1 MTTKRSKLAAID
13 LLLKGDALKPAIS
26 QTSTLSRNAITNLQE
41 GIPIEISPEACRP
54 WKFADRPLA
63 ETEHRAE
70 LMKSFGDN
78 GVGQLQP
85 IVVRPA
91 TDPETPEITHEVICG
106 RVRWMAAKELG
117 IPVKAIVR
125 DLSDQEAYVV
135 MSVEN
140 RQRKDIS
147 DWAKAKSYERALALG
162 IFKTAQQL
170 AEAEAISKSTLS
182 YYLGFAAL
190 PEIVA
195 DKFDNIA
202 RISYRTGYAI
212 AKACEVTG
220 VDAVLPL
227 INKIESGEISRND
240 LERMRIR
247 AVNTAPASPADYP
260 EPQDAMASQP
270 LSDPRVFPLPELG
283 SIPTDTEAEG
293 RAGATARLAL
303 SGTGG
308 ETRVTDKPWHPDQGQ
323 PDGQESSEEDRAS
336 PASARTRV
344 SAHPSIPVSWREDP
358 HDRPLRKTFVSVN
371 NRALFSYHQAS
382 RGWLIRINPEV
393 SMEIDESLILEI
405 GALIEQRITPR

>member
-26 QTSTLSRNAITNLQE
+26 QTSTLSRNPITNLQE
-41 GIPIEISPEACRP
+41 GIPIEISPGACRP

-85 IVVRPA
+85 IVVRPI

-147 DWAKAKSYERALALG
+147 DWAKAKSYERALALR
-162 IFKTAQQL
+162 IFETARQL

-182 YYLGFAAL
+182 YYLGFATL
-190 PEIVA
+190 PKAVA
-195 DKFDNIA
+195 EKFGNLA
-202 RISYRTGYAI
+202 GISYRTGYAI
-212 AKACEVTG
+212 AKACEAVG
-220 VDAVLPL
+220 VATVLPL
-227 INKIESGEISRND
+227 VDKIESGEISRDD
-240 LERMRIR
+240 LERMRIL
-247 AVNTAPASPADYP
+247 AVNTVPANRLEPRDTTAGQPPSDLWVSAHP
-260 EPQDAMASQP
+260 EP
-270 LSDPRVFPLPELG
+270 G
-283 SIPTDTEAEG
+283 SVPTADEAQG
-293 RAGATARLAL
+293 TAGAAARLAH

-308 ETRVTDKPWHPDQGQ
+308 ETRATDEPWYPDPNQ
-323 PDGQESSEEDRAS
+323 PDGQEASEGDRAS
-336 PASARTRV
+336 PANARTEV
-344 SAHPSIPVSWREDP
+344 SPRRSIPVPSHEDP
-358 HDRPLRKTFVSVN
+358 HDRPLRKTFVSASK
-371 NRALFSYHQAS
+371 RALFSYHQAS